1 MRIGWRSKARSSKRK
16 KIRTG
21 PLRTKRLGQKNQG
34 SILSVVTNNRES
46 TIMGSSK
53 VIRVEDQEPVCFEF
67 VEFSTLVRQVW
78 PQITLTQVL
87 DLYCKA
93 YSYGGGLVT
102 TESFYIAAQETSF
115 FVIDLDISAYSILGY
130 TELTPHEPNPQFYN
144 EELQL
149 KIEENLLDMAPL
161 LSKPPS

>member
-1 MRIGWRSKARSSKRK
+1 MSI
-16 KIRTG
+16 KI
-21 PLRTKRLGQKNQG
+21 NH
-34 SILSVVTNNRES
+34 RES
-46 TIMGSSK
+46 TIRGSLK
-53 VIRVEDQEPVCFEF
+53 NIRVEDEEPTSFEF
-67 VEFSTLVRQVW
+67 PEFSTLVREVW
-78 PQITLTQVL
+78 PQSTQTQVL

-115 FVIDLDISAYSILGY
+115 FVIDLEISGYSILSY
-130 TELTPHEPNPQFYN
+130 TELLPQDPNPKFYS